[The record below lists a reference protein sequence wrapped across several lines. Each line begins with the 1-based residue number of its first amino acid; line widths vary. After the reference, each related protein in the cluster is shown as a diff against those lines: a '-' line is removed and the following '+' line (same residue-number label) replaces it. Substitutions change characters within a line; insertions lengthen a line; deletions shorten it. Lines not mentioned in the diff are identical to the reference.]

1 MTAVCCSVD
10 LFYQHQVD
18 PEVPIEEVAGV
29 VKELIAQGK
38 GKHFGLSETGV
49 QKCRGRVRF

>member
-38 GKHFGLSETGV
+38 MKHFGLSETGV
-49 QKCRGRVRF
+49 ERCRGRVRF